1 MVVGGSSEDSHF
13 DSSLSG
19 AQPQLH
25 QQPQFTDFSSS
36 SNGSEGAE
44 GVGEGAPAP
53 GGDVKDQIAERLVA
67 EVKRENGEGTQ
78 PNPEPSDGEREEQVA
93 VVPGGAERL
102 MFITALASGG
112 AAAAAAAAQAVEAAT
127 LGTSTAT
134 TTTTTTTTAKKCPL
148 EFDEVAENHNTLAT
162 VAGDHGAATA
172 ATAISDGASA
182 AVGSVEPPQQVVYVR
197 SGCDTDAC
205 PKKAAKVTPLV
216 RCSADPAN
224 SNVVRIQI
232 IPEGEPPAPEDPLQN
247 KDGNVRGTVPGGWSS
262 AGSGLATSSSVSGVS
277 VSSASAPGAASPKC
291 PSSKVVTVVS
301 FGSDGSGS
309 CRELG
314 SVVVGDRQES
324 RGSPERTFDLAEVV
338 FTTDIGGGVDLQS
351 SAAARELGSF
361 ATTVCCTSGVLS
373 GVVIDVGDARTS
385 LVASPS
391 GEVWPPGFPGQES
404 EPPLIDDHDM
414 VQKKSMTL
422 ATVAGGGM
430 TSDLDS
436 PSPYVYYLGPRP
448 TSGTGGGRT
457 STSSSSGRSSSG
469 QCSPSDMLDSGTCS
483 DIELTPPPLPKK
495 MSQRGSKSSSVTVT
509 APSSTTAALSA
520 LPIKQSGGPGAL
532 GDKTTATA
540 TTTADA
546 VINQQALETT
556 PEFQHH
562 HLEFHRL
569 NHNQTHPH
577 LKQPQQQQQQDG
589 KHQTHVDLTQNCFA
603 ARQQQQQQQPA
614 GSVIVSDSDGSES
627 CLSCD
632 SLNFE
637 HLSGLQQP
645 APPTEHTRVV
655 AASPPPP
662 PPPQQPIDTGDGDI
676 GNGTLTLGGEF
687 EQPGKQQERRA
698 APFRAGNVCGLPDSL
713 LAAIRESRPKVY
725 CNTDE
730 DQQQQ
735 QQQQQQDQKPFEPVT
750 NRSNGA
756 SMVEQL
762 ELLMPTTTTRSIL
775 MDKINSLEQSMQG
788 RYAVGD
794 QPDASSNHQQHHNHH
809 LQHHAI
815 NSDAGGRAQS
825 SCSTAGSV
833 TTESVRSN
841 HFESDRFY
849 KFHIHEHVL
858 DVAPGGTSS
867 PETTPSVVDDDESFA
882 GLKDL
887 SNGTS
892 TIRSNK
898 GTVRGVKNRVR
909 NGIATFLQMQ
919 QTGMKNYKDKEA
931 GKVVVYSTSMGI
943 VRETYT
949 KCMNV
954 KQILR
959 TLLIKF
965 EEKDIFMSNE
975 YQQEI
980 RERMQTDTISVPQ
993 VFVDG
998 QHIGDA
1004 ECIERLNESGE
1015 LRKMLKPYKCLE
1027 SPYMCKVC
1035 GGYRLL
1041 PCPSCGGSKK
1051 SIHRN
1056 HFTAEFI
1063 ALKCMNC
1070 DEVGLVKCHNC

>member
-1 MVVGGSSEDSHF
+1 MDAAGSATAIAQQQQQQPPELPFLANTTVYAIGGGDGGELGPSTNGCCKSNANDTTTPLGSDSAGGRSVLLLLQRSNATPCTAVAEEAPASAPPVEATTTIANREEEEEEVKELVVVVRGSSEDSHF

-25 QQPQFTDFSSS
+25 QQPQFTDFSNSSS
-36 SNGSEGAE
+36 SNGSEGAQ
-44 GVGEGAPAP
+44 VGSEGAPAP
-53 GGDVKDQIAERLVA
+53 GGDVKDQIAVRLVA

-78 PNPEPSDGEREEQVA
+78 PNPEPSEEAMAEERQEVA
-93 VVPGGAERL
+93 VPGGAERL

-112 AAAAAAAAQAVEAAT
+112 AAAAAAPAPAAQAVEAAT
-127 LGTSTAT
+127 LGTST

-172 ATAISDGASA
+172 TAINDGASA
-182 AVGSVEPPQQVVYVR
+182 VVASVEPPQQVVYVR
-197 SGCDTDAC
+197 SGSDSEGPT
-205 PKKAAKVTPLV
+205 KAAKVTPLV
-216 RCSADPAN
+216 LCSADPAN

-232 IPEGEPPAPEDPLQN
+232 IPEGEPAAPEDLQQQN

-309 CRELG
+309 CRGVG

-338 FTTDIGGGVDLQS
+338 FAAHHQQQLQVGDIGGGDLQS
-351 SAAARELGSF
+351 SAAAPEHGSF
-361 ATTVCCTSGVLS
+361 ATTVCCTSAVLS

-385 LVASPS
+385 LVASPN
-391 GEVWPPGFPGQES
+391 GEVWPGQGS
-404 EPPLIDDHDM
+404 EPLIDDDEM

-422 ATVAGGGM
+422 ATVAAGGGVGGM

-448 TSGTGGGRT
+448 TSTGGGRT
-457 STSSSSGRSSSG
+457 STSSSGRSSSG

-495 MSQRGSKSSSVTVT
+495 MSQRGSKPSSMTT
-509 APSSTTAALSA
+509 TPSTTAALTA
-520 LPIKQSGGPGAL
+520 LPIKHNGGPGAP

-540 TTTADA
+540 TATADA

-569 NHNQTHPH
+569 NHNQTHQH
-577 LKQPQQQQQQDG
+577 LKQQQHLLHNGNDDDDDDDQHHQRDEEQDRQDG
-589 KHQTHVDLTQNCFA
+589 KHQTHVDLTQNGFA

-645 APPTEHTRVV
+645 SLPVEHSRV
-655 AASPPPP
+655 ATPPPP
-662 PPPQQPIDTGDGDI
+662 PPPKQPSDDDI

-687 EQPGKQQERRA
+687 EQQERRA

-725 CNTDE
+725 CNADE

-735 QQQQQQDQKPFEPVT
+735 QQQQQEQKQFEPVT
-750 NRSNGA
+750 NRSNG
-756 SMVEQL
+756 SSVVEQL

-794 QPDASSNHQQHHNHH
+794 QPDASSNHQHQHHHH

-858 DVAPGGTSS
+858 DGAPGGTSS

-919 QTGMKNYKDKEA
+919 QTGMKKMDKPTF
-931 GKVVVYSTSMGI
+931 GVKPRKLSPDKI
-943 VRETYT
+943 T
-949 KCMNV
+949 KH
-954 KQILR
+954 
-959 TLLIKF
+959 
-965 EEKDIFMSNE
+965 D
-975 YQQEI
+975 
-980 RERMQTDTISVPQ
+980 
-993 VFVDG
+993 
-998 QHIGDA
+998 
-1004 ECIERLNESGE
+1004 
-1015 LRKMLKPYKCLE
+1015 
-1027 SPYMCKVC
+1027 
-1035 GGYRLL
+1035 
-1041 PCPSCGGSKK
+1041 
-1051 SIHRN
+1051 
-1056 HFTAEFI
+1056 
-1063 ALKCMNC
+1063 
-1070 DEVGLVKCHNC
+1070 